1 MAWPTDT
8 HIKKDWGG
16 KLLDMGYPVPLGA
29 DLSLSLTNG
38 ATGSSGARNPHAA
51 LLPLVAE
58 SVALAN
64 AHDLELVLAWA
75 NSGLFGKTME
85 SFEALVQSQGKLLCE
100 IIDSMDKGSKN
111 SNDKKK
117 KREIL
122 PALPDMPKESEC
134 KDLLEQ
140 FRELLDVLKVNGG
153 LVSNIVPA
161 HMVRGRVKL
170 SAKQ

>member
-1 MAWPTDT
+1 M
-8 HIKKDWGG
+8 
-16 KLLDMGYPVPLGA
+16 
-29 DLSLSLTNG
+29 
-38 ATGSSGARNPHAA
+38 
-51 LLPLVAE
+51 AE